1 MSRQR
6 HPNVVAVGL
15 LSLVAVAAV
24 QLQRADGRFRA
35 GDDAELHYT
44 VLGEG
49 RPILL
54 LAGGPGFSGDYMLP
68 VADAL
73 PGFRSIVLDQ
83 RGTGRSRLQLLD
95 ASTVNLA
102 KAVADIEAL
111 RIHLAEDQLVVV
123 GHSWGGM
130 LAMAYAAEHSD
141 RVRGLMLIGPG
152 GPNLDFLDY
161 FSSNIDSRLTA
172 ADREAVA
179 FWSDPGRANRNG
191 GRVAYEQFRAMLPG
205 YVYQRRSALALIEA
219 LDADSFRPRVN
230 ELMMG
235 NLGTIGYDL
244 TGRFEAFDRPVL
256 ILQGRQDPVGE
267 STAFQIQRM
276 IRGADLQF
284 IERCGHFP
292 WVERRDEFD
301 ARVARFLQTLK

>member
-24 QLQRADGRFRA
+24 QLQTADGRFRA

-130 LAMAYAAEHSD
+130 LAMAYAAEHPD

-219 LDADSFRPRVN
+219 LDVDSFRPRVN

-235 NLGTIGYDL
+235 NLATIGYDL
-244 TGRFEAFDRPVL
+244 RGRFETFDRPVL

-267 STAFQIQRM
+267 STAFQTQRM
-276 IRGADLQF
+276 IRGAALEF

-292 WVERRDEFD
+292 WIEQPDEFT
-301 ARVARFLQTLK
+301 REVARFLQALK

>member
-1 MSRQR
+1 MNRWGHLSAA
-6 HPNVVAVGL
+6 AVG
-15 LSLVAVAAV
+15 LSLVAVEAA
-24 QLQRADGRFRA
+24 QSDRADARYLAADGT
-35 GDDAELHYT
+35 ELHYT
-44 VLGEG
+44 AVGQG
-49 RPILL
+49 TPILL
-54 LAGGPGFSGDYMLP
+54 LAGGPGFSGDYLLP

-73 PGFRSIVLDQ
+73 AGFRSIVLDQ
-83 RGTGRSRLQLLD
+83 RGTGRSRLQRLD
-95 ASTVNLA
+95 ASTINLA

-111 RIHLAEDQLVVV
+111 RGHLAEDQLVVV

-130 LAMAYAAEHSD
+130 LAMAYAAEHPD
-141 RVRGLMLIGPG
+141 RVRGLILIGPG
-152 GPNLDFLDY
+152 GPNLDFLSY

-179 FWSDPGRANRNG
+179 FWSDPSRANRNG

-205 YVYQRRSALALIEA
+205 YVYQRRSALALIET

-235 NLGTIGYDL
+235 NLGTVGYDL
-244 TGRFEAFDRPVL
+244 TGRFETFDRPVL

-292 WVERRDEFD
+292 WVERQDEFD

>member
-1 MSRQR
+1 MKRQS
-6 HPNVVAVGL
+6 HPNAVAVGL

-24 QLQRADGRFRA
+24 QLQRAEGRFRA

-44 VLGEG
+44 ALGEG

-54 LAGGPGFSGDYMLP
+54 LAGGPGFSGDYMRP

-102 KAVADIEAL
+102 KAIADIEAL
-111 RIHLAEDQLVVV
+111 RIHLAEGQLVVV

-130 LAMAYAAEHSD
+130 LAMAYAAEHPD

-205 YVYQRRSALALIEA
+205 YVYQRRSALALIET
-219 LDADSFRPRVN
+219 LDVDSFRPRVN

-244 TGRFEAFDRPVL
+244 TGRFETFDRPVL

-292 WVERRDEFD
+292 WIEQQDEFK
-301 ARVARFLQTLK
+301 REVARFLQALK